1 MTSLLLEDE
10 SDVTSTIT
18 LTHNE
23 NVELIKYSDHSIM
36 YVWENETKVKDNPMA
51 IILNIAL
58 EILNQ
63 TEGYEHY
70 DKFIERL
77 NIVDTIVKYIINI
90 TTVPH
95 EILIKEILN

>member
-1 MTSLLLEDE
+1 
-10 SDVTSTIT
+10 
-18 LTHNE
+18 
-23 NVELIKYSDHSIM
+23 M